1 MLHLYFLTYLS
12 FYLWEICQYG
22 NQMNIGAPEQY
33 LNERNFGEAQWCYSF
48 LSKPVYLSQELE
60 IPLVLLGIMITHIV
74 KYYGLKT
81 KQEEKSQQK
90 NPKQTKPQTKSV
102 IFKMAIG
109 GELRIW
115 DRYWVTAWS
124 DAFLFLI
131 FLLTALH
138 LPVFVL
144 HLNDVT
150 RILSWENKVYVM
162 YQCCESAEGTTCL

>member
-1 MLHLYFLTYLS
+1 
-12 FYLWEICQYG
+12 
-22 NQMNIGAPEQY
+22 MNIGAPEQY

-109 GELRIW
+109 GELRI
-115 DRYWVTAWS
+115 
-124 DAFLFLI
+124 
-131 FLLTALH
+131 
-138 LPVFVL
+138 
-144 HLNDVT
+144 
-150 RILSWENKVYVM
+150 
-162 YQCCESAEGTTCL
+162 